1 MKKFT
6 IDRIEEGKAVL
17 ECENG
22 EMVSLDLSALPK
34 NVRKKLKDGDVL
46 NFEENSCFLDK
57 QETQAR
63 KLRIEKLMNEVFT
76 D

>member
-6 IDRIEEGKAVL
+6 VDRIENDKVVL

-22 EMVSLDLSALPK
+22 DCVALELKSLPK
-34 NVRKKLKDGDVL
+34 NIKEGDVL
-46 NFEENSCFLDK
+46 CFEENSYFLDK
-57 QETQAR
+57 EETEKRR
-63 KLRIEKLMNEVFT
+63 KKIKSLMDSLF